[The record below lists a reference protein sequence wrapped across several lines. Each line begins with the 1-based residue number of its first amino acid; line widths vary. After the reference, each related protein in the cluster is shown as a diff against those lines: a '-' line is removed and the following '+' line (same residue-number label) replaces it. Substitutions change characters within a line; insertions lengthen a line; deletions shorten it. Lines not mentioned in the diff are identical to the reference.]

1 MFNLKPKE
9 DKFYKLFLEA
19 AQNVNEGAIIL
30 RGSLDSLSDK
40 ESNVN
45 KIEDLEHNGD
55 RLVNVVVKELNESF
69 ITPID
74 REDIYSLIKKL
85 DDILD
90 LINSTMHR
98 FLMYDI
104 NESTNEAKLLAD
116 MIVECTKHILELM
129 DGLNS
134 VSNKAKRTNEKII
147 SIHKI
152 ESEADCLF
160 RKTVAELFKSETN
173 PIEIIKWK
181 EIYQILEDTI
191 DNCEKIA
198 NTVEGVV
205 IKNA

>member
-9 DKFYKLFLEA
+9 NKFDKLFLEA
-19 AQNVNEGAIIL
+19 AQNVNEGAKIL
-30 RGSLDSLSDK
+30 RKSLDSLSDK

-45 KIEDLEHNGD
+45 KIEALEHEGD
-55 RLVNVVVKELNESF
+55 KLVTIVVKELNEAF

-85 DDILD
+85 DDVLD

-116 MIVECTKHILELM
+116 MIVDSTVHILELM
-129 DGLNS
+129 KGINS
-134 VSNKAKRTNEKII
+134 VGNKAKYINETII
-147 SIHKI
+147 NIHKI
-152 ESEADCLF
+152 ESEADSLF
-160 RKTVAELFKSETN
+160 RKTVSELFKNETN
-173 PIEIIKWK
+173 TIEIIKWK
-181 EIYQILEDTI
+181 EIYQILENTI

>member
-30 RGSLDSLSDK
+30 RESLDSLSDK
-40 ESNVN
+40 EVNV
-45 KIEDLEHNGD
+45 KRIEDLEHKGD
-55 RLVNVVVKELNESF
+55 KLVTIVVKELNEAF

-85 DDILD
+85 DDVLD
-90 LINSTMHR
+90 LTNSTMHR

-104 NESTNEAKLLAD
+104 NKSTEASKLLAD
-116 MIVECTKHILELM
+116 MIVKCTKDILELM
-129 DGLNS
+129 SGLNS
-134 VSNKAKRTNEKII
+134 VGNKSKYIEEII
-147 SIHKI
+147 IRIHKI
-152 ESEADCLF
+152 ESEADTLF
-160 RKTVAELFKSETN
+160 RKTVSELFKNETN

-181 EIYQILEDTI
+181 EIYQILENTI
-191 DNCEKIA
+191 DKCEKIA

>member
-19 AQNVNEGAIIL
+19 AQNVNEGAVIL

-40 ESNVN
+40 ERNVQA
-45 KIEDLEHNGD
+45 IEDLEHKGD
-55 RLVNVVVKELNESF
+55 KLVTVVVRELNEAF

-85 DDILD
+85 DDVLD

-98 FLMYDI
+98 FLMYNI
-104 NESTNEAKLLAD
+104 NEITEEAKLLAD

-129 DGLNS
+129 KGLNS
-134 VSNKAKRTNEKII
+134 VGNKPKYIEEKIL

-152 ESEADCLF
+152 ESEADALF
-160 RKTVAELFKSETN
+160 RKTVSELFKNETN
-173 PIEIIKWK
+173 AIEIIKWK
-181 EIYQILEDTI
+181 EIYQILENTI

>member
-19 AQNVNEGAIIL
+19 AKNVNEGAVIL

-40 ESNVN
+40 ERNVQA
-45 KIEDLEHNGD
+45 IEDLEHKGD
-55 RLVNVVVKELNESF
+55 KLVTVVVKELNEAF

-85 DDILD
+85 DDVLD

-98 FLMYDI
+98 FLMYNI
-104 NESTNEAKLLAD
+104 NESTEESKLLAD

-129 DGLNS
+129 NGLNS
-134 VSNKAKRTNEKII
+134 VGNKAKYIEEKII

-152 ESEADCLF
+152 ESEADALF
-160 RKTVAELFKSETN
+160 RKTVSELFKNETN
-173 PIEIIKWK
+173 AIEIIKWK
-181 EIYQILEDTI
+181 EIYQILENTI

>member
-19 AQNVNEGAIIL
+19 AKNVNEGAVIL

-40 ESNVN
+40 ELNVDR
-45 KIEDLEHNGD
+45 IETLEHNGD
-55 RLVNVVVKELNESF
+55 RLVNVVVKELNEAF

-74 REDIYSLIKKL
+74 REDIYSLIKKM

-104 NESTNEAKLLAD
+104 NESTDESKLLAD
-116 MIVECTKHILELM
+116 MIVESTKYILELM

-134 VSNKAKRTNEKII
+134 VGTKAKCIKEIII
-147 SIHKI
+147 SIHEI
-152 ESEADCLF
+152 ESKADRLF
-160 RKTVAELFKSETN
+160 RKTVAELFKNETN
-173 PIEIIKWK
+173 AIEVIKWK
-181 EIYQILEDTI
+181 EIYQILENTI
-191 DNCEKIA
+191 DKCEKIA
-198 NTVEGVV
+198 NTIEGVV

>member
-30 RGSLDSLSDK
+30 RESLDSLSDK
-40 ESNVN
+40 ELNVK
-45 KIEDLEHNGD
+45 KIEDLEHKGD
-55 RLVNVVVKELNESF
+55 KLVTIVVKELNEAF

-85 DDILD
+85 DDVLD

-104 NESTNEAKLLAD
+104 NKSTDESKLLAD

-129 DGLNS
+129 NGLNS
-134 VSNKAKRTNEKII
+134 VGNKAKRIEETII

-152 ESEADCLF
+152 ESEADSLF
-160 RKTVAELFKSETN
+160 RKTVSELFKNETN
-173 PIEIIKWK
+173 AIEIIKWK
-181 EIYQILEDTI
+181 EIYQILENTI

>member
-30 RGSLDSLSDK
+30 RESLDSLSDK
-40 ESNVN
+40 EVNV
-45 KIEDLEHNGD
+45 KRIEDLEHKGD
-55 RLVNVVVKELNESF
+55 KLVTIVVKELNEAF

-85 DDILD
+85 DDVLD
-90 LINSTMHR
+90 LTNSTMHR

-104 NESTNEAKLLAD
+104 NNSTEASKLLAD
-116 MIVECTKHILELM
+116 MIVKCTKDILELM
-129 DGLNS
+129 SGLSS
-134 VSNKAKRTNEKII
+134 VGNKSKYIEEII
-147 SIHKI
+147 IRIHKI
-152 ESEADCLF
+152 ESEADTLF
-160 RKTVAELFKSETN
+160 RKTVSELFKNETN

-181 EIYQILEDTI
+181 EIYQILENTI
-191 DNCEKIA
+191 DKCEKIA

>member
-1 MFNLKPKE
+1 MFSLKPKE

-30 RGSLDSLSDK
+30 REGLDSLSDK
-40 ESNVN
+40 ELNVS
-45 KIEDLEHNGD
+45 KIEVLEHKGD
-55 RLVNVVVKELNESF
+55 RLVNIVVKELNEAF
-69 ITPID
+69 ITPFD

-85 DDILD
+85 DDVLD

-104 NESTNEAKLLAD
+104 NQSTEESKLLAD
-116 MIVECTKHILELM
+116 MIVACTKHNLELM
-129 DGLNS
+129 NGLNS
-134 VSNKAKRTNEKII
+134 VVNKKQCIKEKIA
-147 SIHKI
+147 SIHQI
-152 ESEADCLF
+152 ESEADRLF
-160 RKTVAELFKSETN
+160 RKTMSELFKNESN

-181 EIYQILEDTI
+181 EIYQILENTI
-191 DNCEKIA
+191 DKCEKIA

>member
-19 AQNVNEGAIIL
+19 AQNVNKGAVIL
-30 RGSLDSLSDK
+30 RASLDSLSDK

-45 KIEDLEHNGD
+45 KIEELEHNGD
-55 RLVNVVVKELNESF
+55 ILVKVVVKELNEAF

-74 REDIYSLIKKL
+74 REDIYSLIKKM

-104 NESTNEAKLLAD
+104 KESTPEAKLLAD
-116 MIVECTKHILELM
+116 MIVDCTKHILQLM
-129 DGLNS
+129 NGLNS
-134 VSNKAKRTNEKII
+134 VGNKAKCIEETIVI
-147 SIHKI
+147 IHKI
-152 ESEADCLF
+152 ENEADCLF
-160 RKTVAELFKSETN
+160 RKTVSELFKNETN

-181 EIYQILEDTI
+181 EIYQILENTI